1 MLANQGLAGEA
12 LRLLSRHLAE
22 NASDADAARVA
33 SDLHLKMGNQ
43 QAAIETLSLA
53 HEAAPDDDDLTFR
66 LARAL
71 ALASRTQE
79 AIDHLSA
86 LLERTPSALM
96 PLRLHAELCFQTGQ
110 LQFAL
115 ESFTRLCEIKPR
127 SPEGHLNRVR
137 CLHTLLMPEEAIQ
150 AARDG
155 LDRCPNSIDLRLA
168 LAQVHFDQ
176 GNDELALAVYDEI
189 LKGQEHAGALIGKG
203 RCLQRIADAGCPETV
218 ARRAIEVAPN
228 NIESYRLLASVQRA
242 SGRPEL
248 SVETLRAGL
257 AASTDTGESRGHA
270 CIELAQCLDKI
281 DSFDD
286 AYDMVEEAHRELAP
300 AHIAEPYHWRA
311 FVSQL
316 LEWRESPSA
325 AQAAR
330 WGTQASKSN
339 GRPAPAFLV
348 GFPRSGTTLVEQM
361 IGSLNGWTTSDEKPM
376 LAQLEGTLARKVGV
390 SVRDLRASLDRLTD
404 SDIEWARAW
413 YYELCEFHLGPVAAE
428 AKILDK
434 QPYNTPLLAL
444 IRRIFPEARVLVALR
459 DPRDVCLSVIMQDV
473 TPNRGMRHYPT
484 IDAVAKVYDAMMGLY
499 LIDRERLGLAIHEFR
514 YEDIVTHT
522 EPHLRSILEFLGEP
536 WTEAVLEYTRRTA
549 DRRSRINTES
559 VKQDVYTSAI
569 ARWKNYQHRVG
580 HVFPMLDPF
589 RLAFDYA

>member
-115 ESFTRLCEIKPR
+115 ESFTRLCELKPR

-137 CLHTLLMPEEAIQ
+137 CLHTLLMPGEAIQ

-168 LAQVHFDQ
+168 LAQVLFDQ
-176 GNDELALAVYDEI
+176 GNDELALEVYDEI

-203 RCLQRIADAGCPETV
+203 RCLQRIADARCPETV
-218 ARRAIEVAPN
+218 ARRRAIEIALERHRV
-228 NIESYRLLASVQRA
+228 YRLLASVQHG
-242 SGRPEL
+242 SPL
-248 SVETLRAGL
+248 VSVETLRAGL

-286 AYDMVEEAHRELAP
+286 AYDMVEEAPGTRPRTHRRCLSLARLRITT
-300 AHIAEPYHWRA
+300 ARIA
-311 FVSQL
+311 
-316 LEWRESPSA
+316 RESPSA
-325 AQAAR
+325 SQAAR

-339 GRPAPAFLV
+339 GRTAPAFLV

-361 IGSLNGWTTSDEKPM
+361 IGSLNGWITSDEKPM
-376 LAQLEGTLARKVGV
+376 LAQLEGTLAR
-390 SVRDLRASLDRLTD
+390 RWASPSAICAHRSTD
-404 SDIEWARAW
+404 SPTRTSN
-413 YYELCEFHLGPVAAE
+413 GPVPGTSSCASF
-428 AKILDK
+428 ISD
-434 QPYNTPLLAL
+434 PMPPTRGSL
-444 IRRIFPEARVLVALR
+444 ISNRTTHRYWRSVGRFSPKPESSWPIRDRRL
-459 DPRDVCLSVIMQDV
+459 LSVMQSV
-473 TPNRGMRHYPT
+473 TPNRSMRHYPA
-484 IDAVAKVYDAMMGLY
+484 IDAVAKSTTVGAL
-499 LIDRERLGLAIHEFR
+499 
-514 YEDIVTHT
+514 
-522 EPHLRSILEFLGEP
+522 PHRP
-536 WTEAVLEYTRRTA
+536 RTPRRPSTSSGTGTS
-549 DRRSRINTES
+549 SRTP
-559 VKQDVYTSAI
+559 KHAP
-569 ARWKNYQHRVG
+569 R
-580 HVFPMLDPF
+580 DP
-589 RLAFDYA
+589 